1 MDVEKVTESLIQWI
15 RDWFEV
21 NGKGCK
27 AIIGISGGKDS
38 TVVAKLCVEALGKH
52 RVFGV
57 LMPNGEQKD
66 ISDSYKVVETLGI
79 NYVVHNIEGAVNAVL
94 DGMTASNQ
102 EISEQTRVNLPPRIR
117 MATLYAYAQSL
128 NGRVANT
135 CNLSETFT
143 GYETRWGDSVGDF
156 SPLGNLT
163 VSEVRE
169 IGDYLNLPHDLV
181 HKTPIDGLNTKVDGS
196 YVTDEDILGFTY
208 NDIDAFIKGKPVS
221 SDAIYD
227 KIATAHKNSEF
238 KRQPI
243 TTFNPANANT

>member
-1 MDVEKVTESLIQWI
+1 MNVEKVTEDLIQWI
-15 RDWFEV
+15 RDWFEI

-38 TVVAKLCVEALGKH
+38 TIVAKLCVEALGKH

-79 NYVVHNIEGAVNAVL
+79 NYVVHNIESSVNSILENMIA
-94 DGMTASNQ
+94 NKQ

-117 MATLYAYAQSL
+117 MSTLYAYAQSL

-135 CNLSETFT
+135 CNGSETFV

-156 SPLGNLT
+156 SPLGKLT
-163 VSEVRE
+163 VSEVLK
-169 IGDYLNLPHDLV
+169 IGDYLNLPYDLV
-181 HKTPIDGLNTKVDGS
+181 HKAPIDGLNTKADGS
-196 YVTDEDILGFTY
+196 YVTDEDVLGVTY
-208 NDIDAFIKGKPVS
+208 ADIDAFIRGKAVS
-221 SDAIYD
+221 SDDAYD
-227 KIATAHKNSEF
+227 KIALAHKNSEF
-238 KRQPI
+238 KRNLI
-243 TTFNPANANT
+243 ATFNSL

>member
-38 TVVAKLCVEALGKH
+38 TIVAKLCVEALGKH

-117 MATLYAYAQSL
+117 MSTLYAYAQSL

-135 CNLSETFT
+135 CNLSETVLSWSSL
-143 GYETRWGDSVGDF
+143 WGDDVGSF
-156 SPLGNLT
+156 SPLGKLT
-163 VSEVRE
+163 VTEIRE
-169 IGDYLNLPHDLV
+169 IGLYLNLPKELIY
-181 HKTPIDGLNTKVDGS
+181 KTPTDGLCGVSDEEKFGFS
-196 YVTDEDILGFTY
+196 YDVLDKYINGETPSEEIKSK
-208 NDIDAFIKGKPVS
+208 IDYMYENGK
-221 SDAIYD
+221 
-227 KIATAHKNSEF
+227 F
-238 KRQPI
+238 KSKMI
-243 TTFNPANANT
+243 NLDTFDPGLSRKFQIN